1 MTSLSTH
8 TGFGLLVM
16 LAKQEL
22 ERHAFPEGKQDH
34 KTAFLPPPETQC
46 YARGKKKIPKEYR
59 KIDNIHSE
67 SEWFGFKL

>member
-1 MTSLSTH
+1 M
-8 TGFGLLVM
+8 M
-16 LAKQEL
+16 LAKQQL

-46 YARGKKKIPKEYR
+46 YTLGKKKNHPKEHR
-59 KIDNIHSE
+59 KIDDIHSE